1 MRGEAYGQR
10 STHGLI
16 VKRPLASL
24 EHWFHPALS
33 RGEACMTFF
42 PLTGNTYL
50 AGVCV
55 IVPMAQIWV
64 PESCRFYHPGPDCA
78 SAPLMGH

>member
-10 STHGLI
+10 STHRLI

-50 AGVCV
+50 AGV
-55 IVPMAQIWV
+55 
-64 PESCRFYHPGPDCA
+64 
-78 SAPLMGH
+78 